1 MITHLYTIQSSLI
14 KQFMGNRLISAL
26 SQNSS
31 IPFIHD
37 KETNLSNHTYLRT
50 ESISS
55 NLQGSNSSSSLSL
68 SIRSREYKMEERS
81 MREIVA
87 LYCNSD
93 IILQW
98 DSQYDYFPL
107 FLLPH
112 NAFIEIEDG
121 GKKKW
126 SIDDWREMRVMYYTI
141 PNQEDQIITTIRKA
155 IQSVLIKK
163 YNIGVFSNLV
173 VC

>member
-1 MITHLYTIQSSLI
+1 
-14 KQFMGNRLISAL
+14 
-26 SQNSS
+26 
-31 IPFIHD
+31 
-37 KETNLSNHTYLRT
+37 
-50 ESISS
+50 
-55 NLQGSNSSSSLSL
+55 
-68 SIRSREYKMEERS
+68 MEERS

-126 SIDDWREMRVMYYTI
+126 SIEDWREMRVMYYTI